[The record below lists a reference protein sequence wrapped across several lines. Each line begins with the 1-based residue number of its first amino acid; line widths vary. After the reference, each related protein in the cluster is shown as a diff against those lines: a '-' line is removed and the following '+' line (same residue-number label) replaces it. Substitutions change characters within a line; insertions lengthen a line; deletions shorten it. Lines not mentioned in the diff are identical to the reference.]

1 MAPSRI
7 PRSDTPSRSP
17 LSGEIVASPWHHA
30 RAWPDRPAV
39 IVADT
44 GEILSY
50 GDMIR
55 GANRLANLFVGLGL
69 RPGDCVAFC
78 LENHVRYCELVWAA
92 KAAGLYYVCI
102 ARQSG
107 VDDLRYVLT
116 NCGARVFIASTA
128 VADTVAAAIQGLS
141 GLHAFMIDGQARG
154 FASYEAAVAGQ
165 DDQPVEDRPRGASML
180 YSSGTT
186 GRPKGVR
193 HPIQPVS
200 PHVAPPRHKL
210 MVDTYGFGA
219 DMVFLNPGPLY
230 HTGPLRFMMHAQRA
244 GGTAVVFR
252 KFDAEAVLRAIGRHG
267 VTHALFV
274 PTMFVRMLALP
285 DAVKAA
291 ADLASL
297 RVVIHMAAP
306 VSVAVKRRMIDW
318 FGPILH
324 EMYGGTESV
333 GTTIITSPEWLAHPG
348 SVGRPSAGTELHIV
362 DERGR
367 ECPAGVPGLIYMSS
381 GKTFEYHGEAGKTAA
396 SRHAMGWYTLG
407 DVGYVDDDGYLYLTD
422 RQSNLIISG
431 GVNIYPREV
440 ETVLADHPA
449 VADVAVLGVPDPD
462 FGEAVRAVVV
472 CRFPAVSGDDLARE
486 LMAFCRGRL
495 NPVKCPRMIDFVT
508 ELPRSEAGKILRADL
523 RRRYWPEG
531 AGLVV

>member
-1 MAPSRI
+1 MAQSPP
-7 PRSDTPSRSP
+7 PRSLTSP
-17 LSGEIVASPWHHA
+17 RPPAPPGIVASPWHHA
-30 RAWPDRPAV
+30 LAQPDRPAV

-44 GEILSY
+44 GETLSY

-78 LENHVRYCELVWAA
+78 LENHIRYGELVWAA

-116 NCGARVFIASTA
+116 NCGARVFIASAA
-128 VADTVAAAIQGLS
+128 VADTAVAASRDLPGLM
-141 GLHAFMIDGQARG
+141 AFMIDGEAPG

-165 DDQPVEDRPRGASML
+165 DDQPVEDRSRGASML

-186 GRPKGVR
+186 GRPKGIR
-193 HPIQPVS
+193 HPLQPVS
-200 PHVAPPRHKL
+200 PHVAPPRHRQ
-210 MVDTYGFGA
+210 MVETYGFGEG
-219 DMVFLNPGPLY
+219 MVLLNPGPLY

-244 GGTAVVFR
+244 GGTVIVFR
-252 KFDAEAVLRAIGRHG
+252 KFDAEAVLRAISRHQ
-267 VTHALFV
+267 VTHGLFV

-285 DAVKAA
+285 DAVKTVAE
-291 ADLASL
+291 LGSL
-297 RVVIHMAAP
+297 RVVIHIAAP
-306 VSVAVKRRMIDW
+306 ISIPTKRRMIDW
-318 FGPILH
+318 FGPVLH

-333 GTTIITSPEWLAHPG
+333 GTTVITSSEWLAHPG

-362 DERGR
+362 DEQGE
-367 ECPAGVPGLIYMSS
+367 ECPVGVPGLIYMSS
-381 GKTFEYHGEAGKTAA
+381 GKTFEYHGEAVKTAA

-440 ETVLADHPA
+440 EMVLADHPA

-472 CRFPAVSGDDLARE
+472 CRLPAVSGDDLARE
-486 LMAFCRGRL
+486 LMAFCRARL
-495 NPVKCPRMIDFVT
+495 NPVKCPRMIDFVA

>member
-1 MAPSRI
+1 MAPSPI
-7 PRSDTPSRSP
+7 ARSQPPSRPP

-30 RAWPDRPAV
+30 RERPDRPAV

-50 GDMIR
+50 GDMTR
-55 GANRLANLFVGLGL
+55 RANRLANLFVGLGL
-69 RPGDCVAFC
+69 NPGDCVAFC

-116 NCGARVFIASTA
+116 NCGARVFIASAA
-128 VADTVAAAIQGLS
+128 VADTAAAAIQGIS
-141 GLHAFMIDGQARG
+141 GLRAFMIDGQAPG

-165 DDQPVEDRPRGASML
+165 DDQPVEGRPRGASML

-186 GRPKGVR
+186 GRPKGIR
-193 HPIQPVS
+193 HPLQQVS
-200 PHVAPPRHKL
+200 PHVAPPRHRQ
-210 MVDTYGFGA
+210 MVETYGFGE

-244 GGTAVVFR
+244 GGTVIVFR
-252 KFDAEAVLRAIGRHG
+252 KFDAGAVLQTIGRHQ
-267 VTHALFV
+267 VTHGLFV

-285 DAVKAA
+285 DAVRAA
-291 ADLASL
+291 AVLDSL
-297 RVVIHMAAP
+297 RVVIHLAAP
-306 VSVAVKRRMIDW
+306 ISIATKRRMIDW

-333 GTTIITSPEWLAHPG
+333 GTTVITSSEWLTHPG

-362 DERGR
+362 DDQGE
-367 ECPAGVPGLIYMSS
+367 ECPVGTPGLIYMSS
-381 GKTFEYHGEAGKTAA
+381 GKGFEYHGEAAKTAA
-396 SRHAMGWYTLG
+396 SRHPRGWHTLG
-407 DVGYVDDDGYLYLTD
+407 DVGYVDGEGYLYLTD

-440 ETVLADHPA
+440 EMVLADHPA

-472 CRFPAVSGDDLARE
+472 CRLPAVGGEDLARA
-486 LMAFCRGRL
+486 LVAFCRERL
-495 NPVKCPRMIDFVT
+495 NPVKCPRVIDFVDA
-508 ELPRSEAGKILRADL
+508 LPRSEAGKILRAEL

>member
-1 MAPSRI
+1 M
-7 PRSDTPSRSP
+7 
-17 LSGEIVASPWHHA
+17 
-30 RAWPDRPAV
+30 
-39 IVADT
+39 
-44 GEILSY
+44 
-50 GDMIR
+50 
-55 GANRLANLFVGLGL
+55 
-69 RPGDCVAFC
+69 
-78 LENHVRYCELVWAA
+78 
-92 KAAGLYYVCI
+92 
-102 ARQSG
+102 G
-107 VDDLRYVLT
+107 V
-116 NCGARVFIASTA
+116 
-128 VADTVAAAIQGLS
+128 
-141 GLHAFMIDGQARG
+141 
-154 FASYEAAVAGQ
+154 
-165 DDQPVEDRPRGASML
+165 
-180 YSSGTT
+180 
-186 GRPKGVR
+186 
-193 HPIQPVS
+193 
-200 PHVAPPRHKL
+200 
-210 MVDTYGFGA
+210 
-219 DMVFLNPGPLY
+219 LNPGPLD

-407 DVGYVDDDGYLYLTD
+407 DVGYVDDDGYLHLTD

-495 NPVKCPRMIDFVT
+495 NPVKCPRMIDFVA

-523 RRRYWPEG
+523 RRRYWPDG